1 MTKTRQVLFPILALC
16 VLGAAIFLT
25 MAWISP
31 PVPLPA
37 EAPAAVFS
45 AEMHSLALGT
55 ILADPRG
62 ACTSFCLDNGDH
74 CVFGANQD
82 NTLEI
87 GLLFVNKRHVAK
99 TVWDPNT
106 SGEYARWISRYGSVT
121 VNFVGYQMAWSGMN
135 EAGLMISTMS
145 VAVTQSPTPDERPP
159 FNGPFWTQYQLDNHS
174 TVEQVIASD
183 AEIRLANSAVDH
195 YLVCDRT
202 GACAILEFLEGKL
215 VYHTGASLPV
225 RALTNNTYHESVSAW
240 EESLLEESQ
249 PDDNSLWRFTT
260 VANRLEAFEP
270 SSSDEAVA
278 YVFNTLA
285 AVSREDTVWS
295 FVYDP
300 VNLCVYFRTNHNPSI
315 RYLDLPKL
323 DFSCRTPVRLL
334 DVHADLSGDV
344 SDELATYS
352 HEVSLNHSLSFF
364 TQYEGMSLPPFL
376 VDALLRGMESFSCV
390 DGDVSTQPDLTLYR
404 PLLPPTVIW
413 AGLTVLHRVWPF
425 WIPLV
430 VLSLAFVIWRMA
442 LVQPASLGRRL
453 AWALVTIIL
462 GPFGLLAYLLTQR
475 KKRQGMKVP

>member
-1 MTKTRQVLFPILALC
+1 LLSIQ
-16 VLGAAIFLT
+16 
-25 MAWISP
+25 
-31 PVPLPA
+31 PV
-37 EAPAAVFS
+37 S
-45 AEMHSLALGT
+45 Q
-55 ILADPRG
+55 G
-62 ACTSFCLDNGDH
+62 ACTWFCLDNGDH

-87 GLLFVNKRHVAK
+87 GLLFVNKRNVAK

-121 VNFVGYQMAWSGMN
+121 INFVGYQMAWAGMN

-145 VAVTQSPTPDERPP
+145 VAATQGPIPDERPP
-159 FNGPFWTQYQLDNHS
+159 FQGPFWMQYQLDNHS
-174 TVEQVIASD
+174 TIDQVIASD
-183 AEIRLANSAVDH
+183 AEIRLAVSAVDH

-202 GACAILEFLEGKL
+202 GACATLEFLEGKL
-215 VYHTGASLPV
+215 VYHTGESLPV
-225 RALTNNTYHESVSAW
+225 KALTNNTYQESVSAW
-240 EESLLEESQ
+240 EKSLLEESQ
-249 PDDNSLWRFTT
+249 PDDNSLWHFTT

-278 YVFNTLA
+278 HAFDTLA

-300 VNLCVYFRTNHNPSI
+300 VNLSVYFRTKHNPSI

-323 DFSCRTPVRLL
+323 DFSCSTPVRLL

-344 SDELATYS
+344 SDELTAYT

-376 VDALLRGMESFSCV
+376 VNALVRGMESFPCV
-390 DGDVSTQPDLTLYR
+390 HGDVSTQPDLTLYR
-404 PLLPPTVIW
+404 PLLPPPVIW
-413 AGLTVLHRVWPF
+413 GGLVLLDHLWPI

-442 LVQPASLGRRL
+442 VGQPASPGRQL
-453 AWALVTIIL
+453 AWVLVTILL
-462 GPFGLLAYLLTQR
+462 GPFGLLAYLMTRR
-475 KKRQGMKVP
+475 KKNRMAKAA